1 MGFLTGRAQFVRYKV
16 KGRAHKTFA
25 ADHLERLTTRAIG
38 QARVISSDGV
48 DVGWTAGD
56 HVLDTRFDLEKNVI
70 NDALHFA
77 FRIDQLKIPGDLLRA
92 YTQVEMEGV
101 AAANPSGRI
110 SASQKREARQA
121 ARDRLEE
128 EAKDGRYLQR
138 RTHSLLWDAPS
149 NELLVATTA
158 QGAIDR
164 LLTLFQ
170 QTFGSG
176 FELQGAGA
184 RAYDLAELREQTRNV
199 DDATPTIFVTGGSAK
214 ELAWSP
220 DETSRDF
227 LGNEFLLWLW
237 FVLETEG
244 DTIKLADESEI
255 SIMLARSLVLECPR
269 GQTGKESI
277 TSDAPTRLPEARR
290 AVQSGKLPR
299 KAGLTIVRHDQPY
312 ELTLHAENLGVSAA
326 KLPPTD
332 EEDDRARIEER
343 ITQIRHL
350 VESLDL
356 LYDAYG
362 RRRLSAD
369 WTKETTRMR
378 KWLVDSE

>member
-1 MGFLTGRAQFVRYKV
+1 MAFLNGRVQFVRFKV
-16 KGRAHKTFA
+16 KGRAHKTF
-25 ADHLERLTTRAIG
+25 DTEHLERLKTKTIG
-38 QARVISSDGV
+38 TARVISSDGV

-56 HVLDTRFDLEKNVI
+56 HLLDTRFDLEKNVL

-77 FRIDQLKIPGDLLRA
+77 FRIDQMKIPGDLLRA
-92 YTQVEMEGV
+92 YTQVEMEG
-101 AAANPSGRI
+101 AAAGNPSGKI
-110 SASQKREARQA
+110 SARQKREARMA
-121 ARDRLEE
+121 ARERLEE
-128 EAKDGRYLQR
+128 EAKDGRFLQR
-138 RTHSLLWDAPS
+138 RTHSVLWDAPS

-176 FELQGAGA
+176 FELQGAGQ
-184 RAYDLAELREQTRNV
+184 RAYDLAELRDQGRNV

-220 DETSRDF
+220 DENSRDF

-244 DTIKLADESEI
+244 DTLKLADDSEI
-255 SIMLARSLVLECPR
+255 ALMLARTLVLECPR
-269 GQTGKESI
+269 GQTGRESI

-299 KAGLTIVRHDQPY
+299 KAGLTLVRHDRTY
-312 ELTLHAENLGVSAA
+312 ELALHAENLGVSAA
-326 KLPPTD
+326 KLPASE
-332 EEDDRARIEER
+332 EEDDRARLEER
-343 ITQIRHL
+343 ITLIRHL

-362 RRRLSAD
+362 RRRLSSD
-369 WTKETTRMR
+369 WSKETTRMR
-378 KWLVDSE
+378 KWLAEGE

>member
-16 KGRAHKTFA
+16 KGRAHKTFD
-25 ADHLERLTTRAIG
+25 ADHLERLTSRAIG

-56 HVLDTRFDLEKNVI
+56 HILDTRFDLEKNVI

-121 ARDRLEE
+121 ARDKLEE
-128 EAKDGRYLQR
+128 EARDGRFLQR
-138 RTHSLLWDAPS
+138 RTHSLMWDAPS
-149 NELLVATTA
+149 NELLVASTA

-244 DTIKLADESEI
+244 DTIKLSDESEI
-255 SIMLARSLVLECPR
+255 VIMLARSLVLECPR
-269 GQTGKESI
+269 GQTGREAI

-312 ELTLHAENLGVSAA
+312 EFTLHAENLGVSAA